1 MAEIIEISKLQTVKF
16 DEGFL
21 FTARINGEICIDM
34 RGVIDSMGFEWG
46 YYCQALLQEKCYS
59 VTITNPLAYNKKTQT
74 LFMSLEQF
82 KDWLLKIDPDQVRLK
97 VRNRVL
103 YFRNNCIF
111 RLEGFWSRLD
121 KEAAYVSQ

>member
-1 MAEIIEISKLQTVKF
+1 MIEKIPTSELQTMKF

-34 RGVIDSMGFEWG
+34 RSVIQSMGFEWG
-46 YYCQALLQEKCYS
+46 YYSQALLQEKCYAA
-59 VTITNPLAYNKKTQT
+59 TLTNPLAYNKKTET
-74 LFMSLEQF
+74 LFMSLENF
-82 KDWLLKIDPDQVRLK
+82 KDWLLKINPDQVSLK

-111 RLEGFWSRLD
+111 RLEGFWSKLD
-121 KEAAYVSQ
+121 KEGYYVSQ